1 MYLRRT
7 NNWKEFLLQEAIEQT
22 GLPLEVVAMIRDLS
36 NELGSV
42 PEKILTSL
50 GTMVRSH
57 SSWATPTIID
67 WINPSDDDNKFR
79 STPAITEL
87 QYILYDPSK
96 PRSERTAEDKAFRK
110 EMDEEFIYPLIAGA
124 SGRSP
129 DNPQLVNIL
138 DTNRYRKKY
147 VKKLKKAGLTEKA
160 EASDKVFVDAMTKWA
175 EKFVMPELEPIIK
188 AVAEDPDDYQSI
200 LKFVEPRKD
209 KTKLRAAAIKAKS
222 LLARE
227 PEDPQNVVHKFNNGY
242 YWYDIRSDACTLEGQ
257 KMGHCGEGLAEG
269 NLYSLRSPSG
279 TRKDPDPHVTIEMTG
294 DGTIHQIKGKANDA
308 PVKKYWPYVS
318 WFIKNIKST
327 EGKPVTGYME
337 DKTLPGFSEMYDY
350 LQDQNPDVLGED
362 IDEFANRY
370 KEQLTDYAYT
380 LFARFNMLTDWGSLW
395 DASRPDTIKS
405 KNITFESHPPKVESN
420 TTRIKFLIN
429 YKMKYKAKLPDYF
442 RLLSRADVFP
452 VGYDDA
458 SADADNFPG
467 PLRRLELAKIENHIK
482 NEIFPKYFATG
493 TSNIL
498 PEPSRP
504 KAKHNE
510 GSLSDIYDLN
520 YDLNWKWDVPMN
532 KRSIKKAG
540 QEAKLVLNYLVGI
553 EADLMLGAEL
563 DPEQKK
569 FLQSTFN
576 LEGGVAK
583 MDITGFEMEVE
594 QYFDSLGFKPP
605 EDDERR
611 WGVEESIT
619 FDRWAKIIK

>member
-1 MYLRRT
+1 
-7 NNWKEFLLQEAIEQT
+7 
-22 GLPLEVVAMIRDLS
+22 
-36 NELGSV
+36 
-42 PEKILTSL
+42 
-50 GTMVRSH
+50 
-57 SSWATPTIID
+57 
-67 WINPSDDDNKFR
+67 
-79 STPAITEL
+79 
-87 QYILYDPSK
+87 
-96 PRSERTAEDKAFRK
+96 
-110 EMDEEFIYPLIAGA
+110 MDEEFIHPLVAGA
-124 SGRSP
+124 
-129 DNPQLVNIL
+129 NPWGAGNPNYPRLENIL
-138 DTNRYRKKY
+138 DTNRYRKRY
-147 VKKLKKAGLTEKA
+147 VKKLKKAGLTKQA
-160 EASDKVFVDAMTKWA
+160 EASDKVFVDAMVKWT
-175 EKFVMPELEPIIK
+175 EKFAMSDIETIIK
-188 AVAEDPDDYQSI
+188 AVVEDPDDFQAI
-200 LKFVEPRKD
+200 LKFAESKREI
-209 KTKLRAAAIKAKS
+209 TKLSAAAVQAKW
-222 LLARE
+222 LLERE
-227 PEDPQNVVHKFNNGY
+227 PEDPQNVVHKFKDGY

-257 KMGHCGEGLAEG
+257 KMGHCGKGIAGG

-279 TRKDPDPHVTIEMTG
+279 TKKDPDPHVTIELTAPG
-294 DGTIHQIKGKANDA
+294 IIYQIKGKGNAA

-337 DKTLPGFSEMYDY
+337 EKALPGFSEMYDY
-350 LQDQNPDVLGED
+350 LQDQNPDVLRED

-370 KEQLTDYAYT
+370 KEQLADHAHT
-380 LFARFNMLTDWGSLW
+380 LFARFNMLADGSLW

-405 KNITFESHPPKVESN
+405 ENITFESLPPKVEPN
-420 TTRIKFLIN
+420 TNRIKFLIN

-442 RLLSRADVFP
+442 SLLSR
-452 VGYDDA
+452 
-458 SADADNFPG
+458 SSE
-467 PLRRLELAKIENHIK
+467 RRYEELDKIENHIK

-510 GSLSDIYDLN
+510 GSLSYIYDLN

-532 KRSIKKAG
+532 KRRIKKAG
-540 QEAKLVLNYLVGI
+540 EEARLVLNYLVGI
-553 EADLMLGAEL
+553 EADLMLGDKL
-563 DPEQKK
+563 DPAQKR

-583 MDITGFEMEVE
+583 MDIAGFEREVE

>member
-7 NNWKEFLLQEAIEQT
+7 NQWKQFLLQEAIEQT
-22 GLPLEVVAMIRDLS
+22 GLPLEVAAMIRDLS
-36 NELGSV
+36 NELGPVS
-42 PEKILTSL
+42 EKVLTSI
-50 GTMVRSH
+50 GTLLRSY
-57 SSWATPTIID
+57 SYATPLIID
-67 WINPSDDDNKFR
+67 WTNPLGDSKFR
-79 STPAITEL
+79 STPAISDL
-87 QYILYDPSK
+87 QAILYDRRK

-110 EMDEEFIYPLIAGA
+110 EMDEEFIHPLVAGTT
-124 SGRSP
+124 GNNP
-129 DNPQLVNIL
+129 DNPRLANIL
-138 DTNRYRKKY
+138 DTNRYRKRY
-147 VKKLKKAGLTEKA
+147 VKKLKKGGLTKQA
-160 EASDKVFVDAMTKWA
+160 EASDKVFVDAMVKWT
-175 EKFVMPELEPIIK
+175 EKFAMSDIETIIK
-188 AVAEDPDDYQSI
+188 AVVEDPDDFQTI
-200 LKFVEPRKD
+200 LKFAESKRE
-209 KTKLRAAAIKAKS
+209 KTKLPAAAVQAKR
-222 LLARE
+222 LLERE

-257 KMGHCGEGLAEG
+257 KMGHCGKGMAGG

-279 TRKDPDPHVTIEMTG
+279 TKKDPDPHVTIELTAPG
-294 DGTIHQIKGKANDA
+294 VIYQIKGKGNAA

-337 DKTLPGFSEMYDY
+337 DKALPGFSEMYDY
-350 LQDQNPDVLGED
+350 LQDQNPDVLRED

-370 KEQLTDYAYT
+370 KEQLADHAHT
-380 LFARFNMLTDWGSLW
+380 LFARFNMLADGSLW

-405 KNITFESHPPKVESN
+405 KNITFESLPPKVEPN
-420 TTRIKFLIN
+420 TNRIKFLIN

-442 RLLSRADVFP
+442 SLLSR
-452 VGYDDA
+452 
-458 SADADNFPG
+458 SSE
-467 PLRRLELAKIENHIK
+467 RRYEELDKIENHIK

-510 GSLSDIYDLN
+510 GSLSYIYDLN

-532 KRSIKKAG
+532 KRRIKKAG
-540 QEAKLVLNYLVGI
+540 EEAKLVLNYLVGI
-553 EADLMLGAEL
+553 EADLMLGDKL

-619 FDRWAKIIK
+619 FDRWSKIIK

>member
-7 NNWKEFLLQEAIEQT
+7 NQWKEFLLQEAIEQT
-22 GLPLEVVAMIRDLS
+22 GLPLEVAAMIRDLS
-36 NELGSV
+36 NELGPVS
-42 PEKILTSL
+42 EKVLTSI
-50 GTMVRSH
+50 GTLLRSY
-57 SSWATPTIID
+57 SYATPLIID
-67 WINPSDDDNKFR
+67 WTNPLGDSKFR
-79 STPAITEL
+79 STPAISDL
-87 QYILYDPSK
+87 QAILYDRRK

-110 EMDEEFIYPLIAGA
+110 EMDEEFIHPLVAGTT
-124 SGRSP
+124 GNNP
-129 DNPQLVNIL
+129 DNPRLANIL
-138 DTNRYRKKY
+138 DTNRYRKRY
-147 VKKLKKAGLTEKA
+147 VKKLKKGGLTKQA
-160 EASDKVFVDAMTKWA
+160 EASDKVFVDAMVKWT
-175 EKFVMPELEPIIK
+175 EKFAMSDIETIIK
-188 AVAEDPDDYQSI
+188 AVVEDPDDFQTI
-200 LKFVEPRKD
+200 LKFAESKRE
-209 KTKLRAAAIKAKS
+209 KTKLPAAAVQAKR
-222 LLARE
+222 LLERE

-257 KMGHCGEGLAEG
+257 KMGHCGKGMAGG

-279 TRKDPDPHVTIEMTG
+279 TKKDPDPHVTIELTAPG
-294 DGTIHQIKGKANDA
+294 VIYQIKGKGNAA

-318 WFIKNIKST
+318 WFIKNIKSI

-337 DKTLPGFSEMYDY
+337 DKALPGFSEMYDY
-350 LQDQNPDVLGED
+350 LQDQNPDVLRED

-370 KEQLTDYAYT
+370 KEQLADHAHT
-380 LFARFNMLTDWGSLW
+380 LFARFNMLADGSLW

-405 KNITFESHPPKVESN
+405 KNITFESLPPKVEPN
-420 TTRIKFLIN
+420 TNRIKFLIN

-442 RLLSRADVFP
+442 SLLSR
-452 VGYDDA
+452 
-458 SADADNFPG
+458 SSE
-467 PLRRLELAKIENHIK
+467 RRYEELDKIENHIK

-510 GSLSDIYDLN
+510 GSLSYIYDLN

-532 KRSIKKAG
+532 KRRIKKAG
-540 QEAKLVLNYLVGI
+540 EEAKLVLNYLVGI
-553 EADLMLGAEL
+553 EADLMLGDKL

-619 FDRWAKIIK
+619 FDRWSKIIK

>member
-7 NNWKEFLLQEAIEQT
+7 NQWKQFLLQEAIEQT
-22 GLPLEVVAMIRDLS
+22 GLPLEVAAMIRDLS
-36 NELGSV
+36 NELGPVS
-42 PEKILTSL
+42 EKVLTSI
-50 GTMVRSH
+50 GTLLRSY
-57 SSWATPTIID
+57 SYATPLIID
-67 WINPSDDDNKFR
+67 WTNPLGDSKFR
-79 STPAITEL
+79 STPAISDL
-87 QYILYDPSK
+87 QAILYDRRK

-110 EMDEEFIYPLIAGA
+110 EMDEEFIHPLVAGTT
-124 SGRSP
+124 GNNP
-129 DNPQLVNIL
+129 DNPRLANIL
-138 DTNRYRKKY
+138 DTNRYRKRY
-147 VKKLKKAGLTEKA
+147 VKKLKKGGLTKQA
-160 EASDKVFVDAMTKWA
+160 EASDKVFVDAMVKWT
-175 EKFVMPELEPIIK
+175 EKFAMSDIETIIK
-188 AVAEDPDDYQSI
+188 AVVEDPDDFQTI
-200 LKFVEPRKD
+200 LKFAESKRE
-209 KTKLRAAAIKAKS
+209 KTKLPAAAVQAKR
-222 LLARE
+222 LLERE

-257 KMGHCGEGLAEG
+257 KMGHCGKGMAGG

-279 TRKDPDPHVTIEMTG
+279 TKKDPDPHVTIELTAPG
-294 DGTIHQIKGKANDA
+294 VIYQIKGKGNAA

-337 DKTLPGFSEMYDY
+337 DKALPGFSEMYDY
-350 LQDQNPDVLGED
+350 LQDQNPDVLKED

-370 KEQLTDYAYT
+370 KEQLADHAHT
-380 LFARFNMLTDWGSLW
+380 LFARFNMLADGSLW

-405 KNITFESHPPKVESN
+405 KNITFESLPPKVEPN
-420 TTRIKFLIN
+420 TNRIKFLIN

-442 RLLSRADVFP
+442 SLLSR
-452 VGYDDA
+452 
-458 SADADNFPG
+458 SSE
-467 PLRRLELAKIENHIK
+467 RRYEELDKIENHIK

-510 GSLSDIYDLN
+510 GSLSYIYDLN

-532 KRSIKKAG
+532 KRRIKKAG

-553 EADLMLGAEL
+553 EADLMLGDKL

-619 FDRWAKIIK
+619 FDRWSKIIK

>member
-7 NNWKEFLLQEAIEQT
+7 NQWKEFLLQEAIEQT
-22 GLPLEVVAMIRDLS
+22 GLPPEVVAMIRDLS
-36 NELGSV
+36 NELGPI

-50 GTMVRSH
+50 GTMARSY
-57 SSWATPTIID
+57 SYGTPVIID
-67 WINPSDDDNKFR
+67 WMSPSDDDNKFR
-79 STPAITEL
+79 STPAISDL
-87 QYILYDPSK
+87 QAILYDRRK
-96 PRSERTAEDKAFRK
+96 PRSERTAEDDAFRK
-110 EMDEEFIYPLIAGA
+110 EMDEKFIHPMIAGVA
-124 SGRSP
+124 NPSP
-129 DNPQLVNIL
+129 DKPRLVNIM
-138 DTNRYRKKY
+138 DTNRYRKRY
-147 VKKLKKAGLTEKA
+147 VKRLKKAGLTEKA
-160 EASDKVFVDAMTKWA
+160 EASDKIFVDAMVKWA
-175 EKFVMPELEPIIK
+175 EKFVMPKLETIVK
-188 AVAEDPDDYQSI
+188 AVAEDPNDYPSI
-200 LKFVEPRKD
+200 LKFVEVSPD
-209 KTKLRAAAIKAKS
+209 KAKLIRAAAQAKR
-222 LLARE
+222 LLERE
-227 PEDPQNVVHKFNNGY
+227 PEDPQNVVRKFNNGY
-242 YWYDIRSDACTLEGQ
+242 YWYDIRSNACNLEGQ
-257 KMGHCGEGLAEG
+257 KMGHCGEGLAGG

-279 TRKDPDPHVTIEMTG
+279 TRKDPDPHVTIEMTA
-294 DGTIHQIKGKANDA
+294 DGTIHQIKGKGNAA

-327 EGKPVTGYME
+327 EGKPVTGYAE

-350 LQDQNPDVLGED
+350 LQDQNPDVLRED
-362 IDEFANRY
+362 IDEFANRF
-370 KEQLTDYAYT
+370 KEQLADHAHT
-380 LFARFNMLTDWGSLW
+380 LFARFNMLVDGSLW

-405 KNITFESHPPKVESN
+405 KNITFESLPPKVESN
-420 TTRIKFLIN
+420 TNRIKFLIN

-442 RLLSRADVFP
+442 SLLSRS
-452 VGYDDA
+452 
-458 SADADNFPG
+458 SA
-467 PLRRLELAKIENHIK
+467 RRYEELDKIENHIK

-510 GSLSDIYDLN
+510 GSLSYIYDLN

-532 KRSIKKAG
+532 KRRIKEAG

-553 EADLMLGAEL
+553 EADLMLGDKL

-611 WGVEESIT
+611 WGIEESIT

>member
-7 NNWKEFLLQEAIEQT
+7 NQWKEFLLQEAIEQT
-22 GLPLEVVAMIRDLS
+22 GLPLEVAAMIRDLS
-36 NELGSV
+36 NELGPVS
-42 PEKILTSL
+42 EKVLTSI
-50 GTMVRSH
+50 GTLLRSY
-57 SSWATPTIID
+57 SYATPLIID
-67 WINPSDDDNKFR
+67 WTNPLGDSKFR
-79 STPAITEL
+79 STPAISDL
-87 QYILYDPSK
+87 QAILYDRRK

-110 EMDEEFIYPLIAGA
+110 EMDEEFIHPLVAGTT
-124 SGRSP
+124 GNNP
-129 DNPQLVNIL
+129 DNPRLANIL
-138 DTNRYRKKY
+138 DTNRYRKRY
-147 VKKLKKAGLTEKA
+147 VKKLKKGGLTKQA
-160 EASDKVFVDAMTKWA
+160 EASDKVFVDAMVKWT
-175 EKFVMPELEPIIK
+175 EKFAMSDIETIIK
-188 AVAEDPDDYQSI
+188 AVVEDPDDFQTI
-200 LKFVEPRKD
+200 LKFAESKRE
-209 KTKLRAAAIKAKS
+209 KTKLPAAAVQAKR
-222 LLARE
+222 LLERE

-257 KMGHCGEGLAEG
+257 KMGHCGKGMAGG

-279 TRKDPDPHVTIEMTG
+279 TKKDPDPHVTIELTAPG
-294 DGTIHQIKGKANDA
+294 VIYQIKGKGNAA

-350 LQDQNPDVLGED
+350 LQDQNPDVLKED

-370 KEQLTDYAYT
+370 KEQLADHAHT
-380 LFARFNMLTDWGSLW
+380 LFARFNMLADGSLW

-405 KNITFESHPPKVESN
+405 KNITFESLPPKVEPN
-420 TTRIKFLIN
+420 TNRIKFLIN

-442 RLLSRADVFP
+442 SLLSR
-452 VGYDDA
+452 
-458 SADADNFPG
+458 SSE
-467 PLRRLELAKIENHIK
+467 RRYEELDKIENHIK

-510 GSLSDIYDLN
+510 GSLSYIYDLN

-532 KRSIKKAG
+532 KRRIKKAG
-540 QEAKLVLNYLVGI
+540 EEAKLVLNYLVGI
-553 EADLMLGAEL
+553 EADLMLGDKL

-619 FDRWAKIIK
+619 FDRWSKIIK

>member
-7 NNWKEFLLQEAIEQT
+7 NQWKEFLLQEAIEQT
-22 GLPLEVVAMIRDLS
+22 GLPLEVAAMIRDLS
-36 NELGSV
+36 NELGPVS
-42 PEKILTSL
+42 EKVLTSI
-50 GTMVRSH
+50 GTLLRSY
-57 SSWATPTIID
+57 SYATPLIID
-67 WINPSDDDNKFR
+67 WTNPLGDSKFR
-79 STPAITEL
+79 STPAISDL
-87 QYILYDPSK
+87 QAILYDRRK

-110 EMDEEFIYPLIAGA
+110 EMDEEFIHPLVAGTT
-124 SGRSP
+124 GNNP
-129 DNPQLVNIL
+129 DNPRLANIL
-138 DTNRYRKKY
+138 DTNRYRKRY
-147 VKKLKKAGLTEKA
+147 VKKLKKGGLTKQA
-160 EASDKVFVDAMTKWA
+160 EASDKVFVDAMVKWT
-175 EKFVMPELEPIIK
+175 EKFAMSDIETIIK
-188 AVAEDPDDYQSI
+188 AVVEDPDDFQTI
-200 LKFVEPRKD
+200 LKFAESKRE
-209 KTKLRAAAIKAKS
+209 KTKLPAAAVQAKR
-222 LLARE
+222 LLERE

-257 KMGHCGEGLAEG
+257 KMGHCGKGMAGG

-279 TRKDPDPHVTIEMTG
+279 TKKDPDPHVTIELTAPG
-294 DGTIHQIKGKANDA
+294 VIYQIKGKGNAA

-337 DKTLPGFSEMYDY
+337 DKALPGFSEMYDY
-350 LQDQNPDVLGED
+350 LQDQNPDVLKED

-370 KEQLTDYAYT
+370 KEQLADHAHT
-380 LFARFNMLTDWGSLW
+380 LFARFNMLADGSLW

-405 KNITFESHPPKVESN
+405 KNITFESLPPKVEPN
-420 TTRIKFLIN
+420 TNRIKFLIN

-442 RLLSRADVFP
+442 SLLSR
-452 VGYDDA
+452 
-458 SADADNFPG
+458 SSE
-467 PLRRLELAKIENHIK
+467 RRYEELDKIENHIK

-510 GSLSDIYDLN
+510 GSLSYIYDLN

-532 KRSIKKAG
+532 KRRIKKAG
-540 QEAKLVLNYLVGI
+540 EEAKLVLNYLVGI
-553 EADLMLGAEL
+553 EADLMLGDKL

-619 FDRWAKIIK
+619 FDRWSKIIK